1 MATRKTTAAA
11 EVKPAETEKPAAKTA
26 AKPAAKKTASK
37 TGAKKPAAKTAAKK
51 TTKTAATKPAV
62 KKAAVETVKV
72 QFAGNEYDAAAIVEA
87 VKAAYKA
94 QSKAAIKSLEVY
106 IKPEDGA
113 AYYVVNDKVSGKVDL

>member
-1 MATRKTTAAA
+1 MATKKTAAA
-11 EVKPAETEKPAAKTA
+11 AVEVKTAETEKPAAKTA
-26 AKPAAKKTASK
+26 AAKKTAAKKPAAKTTAAKKTA
-37 TGAKKPAAKTAAKK
+37 AKKPAAKTAAKK
-51 TTKTAATKPAV
+51 TG
-62 KKAAVETVKV
+62 ETVKV
-72 QFAGNEYDAAAIVEA
+72 QFAGNEYDTAAILEA